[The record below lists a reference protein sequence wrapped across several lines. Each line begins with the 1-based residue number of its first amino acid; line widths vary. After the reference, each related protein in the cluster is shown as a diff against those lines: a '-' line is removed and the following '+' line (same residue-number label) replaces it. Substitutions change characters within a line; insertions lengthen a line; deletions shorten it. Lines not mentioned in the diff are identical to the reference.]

1 MREMYMT
8 EKRGRTRSMPL
19 ETQNPGKYKRSKD
32 RASLGVAG
40 EIDKPGPVSPP
51 CSHGLGH
58 RADPVYG
65 CPIQT
70 SPLRGLR
77 SRMTSPKCFKRNI
90 IGEDF

>member
-40 EIDKPGPVSPP
+40 KIDRPEPVSPP

-65 CPIQT
+65 
-70 SPLRGLR
+70 R
-77 SRMTSPKCFKRNI
+77 STGAPYKHRRSGAF
-90 IGEDF
+90 GAG

>member
-1 MREMYMT
+1 MRKMYMT

-19 ETQNPGKYKRSKD
+19 ETQNPGKHKRSKD

-40 EIDKPGPVSPP
+40 EIDKPEPVSPP

-65 CPIQT
+65 
-70 SPLRGLR
+70 R
-77 SRMTSPKCFKRNI
+77 STGAPYKHRRSGAF
-90 IGEDF
+90 GAG